1 MTETTRWESLKEK
14 LANFFAG
21 RFFLLL
27 ATVIALV
34 GVMTPQI
41 SVNIDYATYQPGAVA
56 KRTVRAPKDYQFE
69 DTETTSIRR
78 EEARTSV
85 SKVFVIQEINQ
96 SEIAA
101 SINEFFND
109 LKELSSVKNEDDAHL
124 LLGKDEKVNI
134 ERKHG
139 IDLVG
144 REWDLLLSTESW
156 LKLRDSVLGLVSP
169 IMKRGIIASKI
180 PLNKALEE
188 GNAVLI
194 RKSTGK
200 EENLKSV
207 EAFYDIAEAL
217 EIFKASF
224 PTNGFG
230 KGPDFDSLVSKV
242 SLSLIKPNVVFD
254 NIETERRLLEAE
266 QSVRPVYFNIR
277 RGEVIVRGGDIVS
290 ETQFGKVKRIS
301 QIRNSGENF
310 WRTII
315 GNTLLSTLIIAAC
328 VGFIL
333 IFWPGFDPSG
343 RDLIVMSLTLVGS
356 FVLLEMFNIVGDA
369 LSYAYTS
376 LVPDTFIL
384 AAPLAAGGL
393 LLQVSLGAAGVVAF
407 VLTFGLLFGVYFDA
421 NWLTLILFVTGNI
434 VGALCIKKCAKR
446 SAYLIAGARISL
458 INIFVVS
465 TFYLLAPDQGLSE
478 TATKVLWAIV
488 GGLLS
493 GGFGAFLTPIA
504 EIIGGYVTDIKLLE
518 LASLDHPLLKELS
531 LQAPGTWN
539 HSMVMGQIGEA
550 AAEAIGA
557 NALLTRVGAY
567 YHDIGKT
574 KKPIYF
580 VENQARQENRHE
592 KLTPSM
598 SALIIKAH
606 VKDGIEMAKSHHLPQ
621 TIIDF
626 IPEHHGT
633 SLIEYF
639 YDKATKEAEEDDESV
654 DINLYRYPGPKPQS
668 KETGILML
676 ADGVEAASRTLSDPT
691 PAKIQ
696 GLVQKMINKVF
707 VSGELEESSLTL
719 KDLHLIA
726 KSFTRVLSGI
736 LHRRIEYSEPAE
748 KVREKEDKDTERSSA
763 EVAKD
768 SATGAK
774 SDASRHTGE
783 TPNGKASGEAVSKK
797 PHSKNGKDA
806 IKRLGIS

>member
-1 MTETTRWESLKEK
+1 
-14 LANFFAG
+14 
-21 RFFLLL
+21 
-27 ATVIALV
+27 V
-34 GVMTPQI
+34 
-41 SVNIDYATYQPGAVA
+41 D
-56 KRTVRAPKDYQFE
+56 
-69 DTETTSIRR
+69 
-78 EEARTSV
+78 
-85 SKVFVIQEINQ
+85 
-96 SEIAA
+96 
-101 SINEFFND
+101 
-109 LKELSSVKNEDDAHL
+109 
-124 LLGKDEKVNI
+124 
-134 ERKHG
+134 
-139 IDLVG
+139 
-144 REWDLLLSTESW
+144 
-156 LKLRDSVLGLVSP
+156 
-169 IMKRGIIASKI
+169 
-180 PLNKALEE
+180 
-188 GNAVLI
+188 
-194 RKSTGK
+194 
-200 EENLKSV
+200 
-207 EAFYDIAEAL
+207 
-217 EIFKASF
+217 
-224 PTNGFG
+224 
-230 KGPDFDSLVSKV
+230 
-242 SLSLIKPNVVFD
+242 
-254 NIETERRLLEAE
+254 
-266 QSVRPVYFNIR
+266 
-277 RGEVIVRGGDIVS
+277 
-290 ETQFGKVKRIS
+290 
-301 QIRNSGENF
+301 
-310 WRTII
+310 
-315 GNTLLSTLIIAAC
+315 
-328 VGFIL
+328 
-333 IFWPGFDPSG
+333 
-343 RDLIVMSLTLVGS
+343 
-356 FVLLEMFNIVGDA
+356 
-369 LSYAYTS
+369 
-376 LVPDTFIL
+376 
-384 AAPLAAGGL
+384 
-393 LLQVSLGAAGVVAF
+393 
-407 VLTFGLLFGVYFDA
+407 
-421 NWLTLILFVTGNI
+421 
-434 VGALCIKKCAKR
+434 
-446 SAYLIAGARISL
+446 
-458 INIFVVS
+458 
-465 TFYLLAPDQGLSE
+465 
-478 TATKVLWAIV
+478 
-488 GGLLS
+488 
-493 GGFGAFLTPIA
+493 
-504 EIIGGYVTDIKLLE
+504 E